1 MNNAVKGFV
10 SGGLVAVLLA
20 GLAGSAIAGTTS
32 MNEQAIHPQQGA
44 PLVIAQGPLDL
55 AEAGSS
61 SPQVVYIEKPHHSN
75 PAKAPAI
82 TLGVLSALGGV
93 IQIGAGANSTN
104 GGLFIAFGIIN
115 TALGI
120 WGIWGGAS
128 AD

>member
-1 MNNAVKGFV
+1 MNKTVKGFMS
-10 SGGLVAVLLA
+10 SGVVAVLLA
-20 GLAGSAIAGTTS
+20 GLAGPSMAGTAP
-32 MNEQAIHPQQGA
+32 NEQAIDTQQNA
-44 PLVIAQGPLDL
+44 PFLIAQGRLDL

-61 SPQVVYIEKPHHSN
+61 SPQVVYIEKPRHSN

-93 IQIGAGANSTN
+93 IQLGVGANSTN
-104 GGLFIAFGIIN
+104 GGLLIAFGIIN
-115 TALGI
+115 TALGV